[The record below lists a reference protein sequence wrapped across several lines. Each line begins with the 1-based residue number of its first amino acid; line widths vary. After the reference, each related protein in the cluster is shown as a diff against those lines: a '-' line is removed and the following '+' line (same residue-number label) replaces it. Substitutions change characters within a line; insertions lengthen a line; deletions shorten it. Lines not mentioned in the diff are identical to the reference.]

1 MPLIDTRPLFLTN
14 GRIVDPASG
23 RDERGGVFIENGV
36 IREVGPAV
44 SATAAPAGAEIINCN
59 GLVIAPG
66 LVDMRAF
73 AGEPGQEYR
82 ETLRTLAE
90 AAAAGGVTS
99 LVSMPNTDPPVDDPA
114 IVDFLMRRARDRA
127 VIRIHPAAALT
138 KGLHGKEMTEIGL
151 LGEAGAVAFTD
162 GTQCVTNAQV
172 MRRIL
177 TYAGDRNALV
187 IQHVEDPHLVGDGVM
202 NEGELSSRLGLIGI
216 PREAETVML
225 ERDIRLVRLTS
236 GRYHAALISCRESIE
251 VIRRAKAEGLPV
263 TCGVSINHLTLNE
276 NDIGAY
282 RTFCKI
288 APPLRH
294 EDDRL
299 ACVEAIADGTIDVIV
314 SDHNPQDVETKRLPW
329 AECADGALGVE
340 TMLSAAL
347 RLVHAEQ
354 VPLMRLIEAMASR
367 PAALIGIQ
375 AGTLKPGAPAD
386 IAVFDIDMP
395 WVVDREELHSRS
407 KNSPFDGA
415 RLTGRVM
422 KTIVAGRVVYSY
434 AQ

>member
-1 MPLIDTRPLFLTN
+1 MPLTDPRPLYLVN

-23 RDERGGVFIENGV
+23 IDAHGGIFIENGV
-36 IREVGPAV
+36 IREVGPSV
-44 SATAAPAGAEIINCN
+44 SAATARDAEIIDCK
-59 GLVIAPG
+59 GAAIIPG

-82 ETLRTLAE
+82 ETLRTIAE

-99 LVSMPNTDPPVDDPA
+99 LVSMPNTEPPVDDPA

-127 VIRIHPAAALT
+127 VIRIYPAAALT
-138 KGLHGKEMTEIGL
+138 KGLAGKEMTEIGL
-151 LGEAGAVAFTD
+151 LSEAGAVAFTD
-162 GTQCVTNAQV
+162 GLKSVTNPMV
-172 MRRIL
+172 LRRIL
-177 TYAGDRNALV
+177 TYARDRNALV

-216 PREAETVML
+216 PREAETIML
-225 ERDIRLVRLTS
+225 ERDIRLVKLTG

-251 VIRRAKAEGLPV
+251 VIRKAKAEGLAV

-276 NDIGAY
+276 NDIGNY
-282 RTFCKI
+282 RTFCKV

-299 ACVEAIADGTIDVIV
+299 ACIEALADGTIDVIV
-314 SDHNPQDVETKRLPW
+314 SDHNPQDVDLKRLPW

-354 VPLMRLIEAMASR
+354 ITLSRLIEAMALR
-367 PAALIGIQ
+367 PAQLLGIQ
-375 AGTLKPGAPAD
+375 AGTLKAGAAAD
-386 IAVFDIDMP
+386 IAIVDLDLP
-395 WVVDREELHSRS
+395 WVVDREKLHSRT
-407 KNSPFDGA
+407 KNSPFDEA
-415 RLTGRVM
+415 RLTGRVVS
-422 KTIVAGRVVYSY
+422 TIVAGRVVYRY
-434 AQ
+434 A

>member
-1 MPLIDTRPLFLTN
+1 M
-14 GRIVDPASG
+14 
-23 RDERGGVFIENGV
+23 
-36 IREVGPAV
+36 
-44 SATAAPAGAEIINCN
+44 
-59 GLVIAPG
+59 IAPG

-225 ERDIRLVRLTS
+225 ERDIRLVRLTG
-236 GRYHAALISCRESIE
+236 GRYHAALISCRELIE

-288 APPLRH
+288 APPL
-294 EDDRL
+294 
-299 ACVEAIADGTIDVIV
+299 
-314 SDHNPQDVETKRLPW
+314 
-329 AECADGALGVE
+329 
-340 TMLSAAL
+340 
-347 RLVHAEQ
+347 
-354 VPLMRLIEAMASR
+354 
-367 PAALIGIQ
+367 
-375 AGTLKPGAPAD
+375 AP
-386 IAVFDIDMP
+386 
-395 WVVDREELHSRS
+395 
-407 KNSPFDGA
+407 
-415 RLTGRVM
+415 
-422 KTIVAGRVVYSY
+422 
-434 AQ
+434 

>member
-1 MPLIDTRPLFLTN
+1 MPLIDPRPLYLVN

-23 RDERGGVFIENGV
+23 RDEKGGVFVENGV
-36 IREVGPAV
+36 IREVGPSV
-44 SATAAPAGAEIINCN
+44 SAATARDAEIIDCK
-59 GLVIAPG
+59 GAAIIPG

-82 ETLRTLAE
+82 ETLRTIAE

-127 VIRIHPAAALT
+127 VIRIYPAAALT
-138 KGLHGKEMTEIGL
+138 KGLQGKEMTEIGL
-151 LGEAGAVAFTD
+151 LSEAGAVAFTD
-162 GTQCVTNAQV
+162 GLKSVTNPMV
-172 MRRIL
+172 LRRIL
-177 TYAGDRNALV
+177 TYAIDRNALV

-202 NEGELSSRLGLIGI
+202 NEGELSSRLGLVGI
-216 PREAETVML
+216 PREAETIML
-225 ERDIRLVRLTS
+225 ERDIRLVKLTG
-236 GRYHAALISCRESIE
+236 GRYHAALISCRESID
-251 VIRRAKAEGLPV
+251 VIRKAKADGLPV

-276 NDIGAY
+276 NDIGNY
-282 RTFCKI
+282 RTFCKV

-299 ACVEAIADGTIDVIV
+299 ACIEALADGTIDVIV
-314 SDHNPQDVETKRLPW
+314 SDHNPQDVDLKRLPW

-347 RLVHAEQ
+347 RLVHNEH
-354 VPLMRLIEAMASR
+354 VSLPRLIEAMALR
-367 PAALIGIQ
+367 PAQLLNIQ
-375 AGTLKPGAPAD
+375 AGTLKPGAAAD
-386 IAVFDIDMP
+386 MAVVDLDLP
-395 WVVDREELHSRS
+395 WVVDREQLHSRT
-407 KNSPFDGA
+407 KNSPFDEA
-415 RLTGRVM
+415 RLTGRVI

-434 AQ
+434 A